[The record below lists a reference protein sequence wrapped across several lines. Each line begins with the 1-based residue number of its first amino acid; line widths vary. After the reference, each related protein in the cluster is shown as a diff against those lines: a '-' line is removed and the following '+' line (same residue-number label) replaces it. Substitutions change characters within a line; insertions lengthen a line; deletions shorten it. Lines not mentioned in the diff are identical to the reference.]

1 MELFVLVLVA
11 AILVE
16 FVIETI
22 KAIVNGGAVNWY
34 MFGAAALGVAVCE
47 LANIDIFE
55 MAGINFIVPYFGS
68 ALTGIAIGRGSNL
81 VHDLIAKLQNAL
93 DGKE

>member
-1 MELFVLVLVA
+1 MDLLVLVLVA

-22 KAIVNGGAVNWY
+22 KTIINAGAVNWY
-34 MFGAAALGVAVCE
+34 MFGAAALGIAVCE
-47 LANIDIFE
+47 LATIDIFG
-55 MAGINFIVPYFGS
+55 MVGINFMIPYFGE

-81 VHDLIAKLQNAL
+81 IHDLIKNLQNAFS
-93 DGKE
+93 E